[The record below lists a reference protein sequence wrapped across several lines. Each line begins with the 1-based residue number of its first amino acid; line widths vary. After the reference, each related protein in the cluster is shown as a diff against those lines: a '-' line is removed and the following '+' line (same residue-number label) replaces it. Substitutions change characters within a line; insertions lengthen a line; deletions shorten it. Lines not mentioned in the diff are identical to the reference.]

1 MQEES
6 ASCLWYDNIM
16 HHYLGMCEELL
27 LVLQQLK
34 PAQKLDKLQEFTNSS
49 NQIETDDVSASA
61 TILVA
66 STRDVEGNKTV
77 SRLYL

>member
-6 ASCLWYDNIM
+6 ASCLWYVNIM

-27 LVLQQLK
+27 LVLQLK

-61 TILVA
+61 TILV
-66 STRDVEGNKTV
+66 SLNQRC
-77 SRLYL
+77 